1 MYDSVAPK
9 SSLEDVRQACRR
21 NDITLFARNGRA
33 ISRVQAVAQSRH
45 APTISRGKIIPL
57 QGTLLVPTRKTFCWR
72 G

>member
-21 NDITLFARNGRA
+21 NDITLYARNGRA

-45 APTISRGKIIPL
+45 APIISRGKIIP
-57 QGTLLVPTRKTFCWR
+57 QGTLLVPTRKTFWWR